1 MKITALQTIQ
11 LPDHPYL
18 ILVRVMTDAGHIG
31 VSDTYYAPSAIAAY
45 VHDVAA
51 PALIGADPLQ
61 IERHWRT
68 LNTRGFARWGAIGGV
83 ELRALSAIDCALWD
97 IKGQVLGVPVY
108 ELLGGLARQQIRTY
122 NTCSG
127 PLYGRTGWKPLGNS
141 ATDPLDDLWKQ
152 FNAPAR
158 LAEELLE
165 DGIRGMKIW
174 TFDRFSAATDGQLI
188 SSADLDDGAA
198 AFRIIRD
205 AVGDDMEIMLEG
217 HGYWELEPAKRIAA
231 ALEPYRP
238 AWLEDLVLP
247 HNIDVLAELTSSTTT
262 PVIASE
268 MLSTGAQY
276 RAVMER
282 RAADLIKIDPTW
294 AGGITESMKVMKLAE
309 SFGYS
314 VAMHDC
320 TGPFTMLAG
329 IHLALSR
336 PNAIYQETVRAYLRT
351 WFAEMVTEQIVIVDG
366 FIQPPQNPGIGAALA
381 PSFLARSDLTVRTT
395 EAG

>member
-1 MKITALQTIQ
+1 MQISGIQTIR

-18 ILVRVMTDAGHIG
+18 IVVRVMTDAGPIG
-31 VSDTYYAPSAIAAY
+31 VSDTYYAPTAIEAY
-45 VHDVAA
+45 LHDVAA
-51 PALIGADPLQ
+51 PVLLGGDPFE

-68 LNTRGFARWGAIGGV
+68 LNTRGFARWGAYGGV
-83 ELRALSAIDCALWD
+83 ELRALAAVDCALWD
-97 IKGQVLGVPVY
+97 IKGQALGVPVY
-108 ELLGGLARQQIRTY
+108 ELLGGLAQQRIRTY

-141 ATDPLDDLWKQ
+141 GEDPLDDLWKQ

-158 LAEELLE
+158 LAEELLA

-174 TFDRFSAATDGQLI
+174 PYDRYSPETDGQRITAENLRRG
-188 SSADLDDGAA
+188 AD
-198 AFRIIRD
+198 AFRLIRD
-205 AVGDDMEIMLEG
+205 AVGDEIEIMLEG

-231 ALEPYRP
+231 ELEPYRP
-238 AWLEDLVLP
+238 AWLEDLVLAG
-247 HNIDVLAELTSSTTT
+247 NVDVLAELTASTTS

-268 MLSTGAQY
+268 MLSTLEQY

-294 AGGITESMKVMKLAE
+294 AGGITESRKILTLAE
-309 SFGYS
+309 AHGYS

-329 IHLALSR
+329 VHLALSS
-336 PNAIYQETVRAYLRT
+336 PNAIYQETVRAYLKT
-351 WFAEMVTEQIVIVDG
+351 WFADMTTDLVTIVDG
-366 FIQPPQNPGIGAALA
+366 HIQPPQAPGIGAALA
-381 PSFLARSDLTVRTT
+381 PTFLERTDLSVRTT
-395 EAG
+395 EA